1 MSSIVVLRTRWTP
14 GAPRRAWDS
23 DARGGRATDFGG
35 GIAAAF
41 AGPVLQ
47 ADGKIVAAGTAV
59 VGGSFDFALA
69 RYQAIAPT
77 ADLSITK
84 SGAPNPVVSGDRL
97 TYTLTVAN
105 NGPQDA
111 TGVTATDPLA
121 DSVHFNSVSSTQ
133 GTCTRSMTKPKP
145 KNGTV
150 TCNLGNVANGASA
163 TITIVVTT
171 TTPGTPTNTAIVSG
185 NEMDPNPL
193 NNSATATTTA
203 TGT

>member
-1 MSSIVVLRTRWTP
+1 VT
-14 GAPRRAWDS
+14 
-23 DARGGRATDFGG
+23 TDFGG

-121 DSVHFNSVSSTQ
+121 KSVHFNSVSSTQ
-133 GTCTRSMTKPKP
+133 GSCSRSTTTNPLPKD
-145 KNGTV
+145 GTV
-150 TCNLGNVANGASA
+150 TCSLGNVAKGASA
-163 TITIVVTT
+163 SITIVVTT
-171 TTPGTPTNTAIVSG
+171 TTPGTLTNTAHVS
-185 NEMDPNPL
+185 ESETDPNPG
-193 NNSATATTTA
+193 NNHVTATTTVN
-203 TGT
+203 GT